1 MFQKFLL
8 KSMLARQMKGVPQEQ
23 QDKIFAMIEKNPDF
37 FTKIAEQVQ
46 EKVNGGMS
54 KEQAIQQIMMAHQD
68 ELKGMMS

>member
-8 KSMLARQMKGVPQEQ
+8 KSMLSRQMKGVPQEQ

-37 FTKIAEQVQ
+37 FTKIAEEVQ

-54 KEQAIQQIMMAHQD
+54 KEQAMQQIMMAHQE
-68 ELKGMMS
+68 ELKGMLS

>member
-54 KEQAIQQIMMAHQD
+54 RDQAIQQIMMTHQD
-68 ELKGMMS
+68 ELRGMMS